1 MSGYGKTPWGS
12 GPWGGS
18 DQEVQ
23 VQVFLDPA
31 YTIPF
36 GLPFGRI
43 PLSVF
48 SGEPTSGPLS
58 GSSGAIFFSPAL
70 FENSSV
76 NEIDLAL
83 IKFSV
88 RAGDYYQRPQ
98 EKTSRIFRFGGGGP
112 GWGISNL
119 SRTNLPLYRTQPKEY
134 LITAILTQTIPPGPT
149 TIIKI
154 S

>member
-18 DQEVQ
+18 DQEIQ

-31 YTIPF
+31 YITPP
-36 GLPFGRI
+36 GVPFGRV

-48 SGEPTSGPLS
+48 SGEPISGPLS

-70 FENSSV
+70 LENSSV
-76 NEIDLAL
+76 NEIDLAS

-98 EKTSRIFRFGGGGP
+98 EKTSRIFKFGGGGP
-112 GWGISNL
+112 GWGASNL